1 LTLNHNNW
9 VTLIYTCN
17 RLIKYCT
24 IFSLISGP
32 PSFLVPI
39 FTMLRKKQK
48 TIMIPKIN
56 SKTKQKKNTKWNGYI
71 TFSSHPFHTPRPN

>member
-48 TIMIPKIN
+48 
-56 SKTKQKKNTKWNGYI
+56 KQ
-71 TFSSHPFHTPRPN
+71 